1 MATFNIIRTNI
12 CENVATI
19 TLSIPDDLMK
29 EMDVSKEINWSEVAR
44 EAIRIKINQLRMLRA
59 ITSRSQLSQE
69 DALELGKQINESLHQ
84 RYKDLGLKNY

>member
-1 MATFNIIRTNI
+1 M
-12 CENVATI
+12 ATI

-44 EAIRIKINQLRMLRA
+44 DAIRIKINQLRMLRA
-59 ITSRSQLSQE
+59 ITSRSQFSQE

-84 RYKDLGLKNY
+84 RYKDLGV

>member
-1 MATFNIIRTNI
+1 
-12 CENVATI
+12 VATI

>member
-1 MATFNIIRTNI
+1 
-12 CENVATI
+12 VATI
-19 TLSIPDDLMK
+19 TLSIPDVLLK

>member
-1 MATFNIIRTNI
+1 M
-12 CENVATI
+12 ATI

-69 DALELGKQINESLHQ
+69 DALEFGKQINESLHQ

>member
-1 MATFNIIRTNI
+1 M
-12 CENVATI
+12 ATI
-19 TLSIPDDLMK
+19 TLSIPDDLMT
-29 EMDVSKEINWSEVAR
+29 EMDISKEINWSEVAR

-84 RYKDLGLKNY
+84 RYKDLGV

>member
-1 MATFNIIRTNI
+1 MTTFSNIKTNI
-12 CENVATI
+12 CENMATI

-84 RYKDLGLKNY
+84 RYKDLGV

>member
-1 MATFNIIRTNI
+1 M
-12 CENVATI
+12 ATI

>member
-1 MATFNIIRTNI
+1 M
-12 CENVATI
+12 ATI

-84 RYKDLGLKNY
+84 RYKDLGV

>member
-1 MATFNIIRTNI
+1 M
-12 CENVATI
+12 ATI

-44 EAIRIKINQLRMLRA
+44 DAIRIKINQLRMLRA

-84 RYKDLGLKNY
+84 RYKDLGV

>member
-1 MATFNIIRTNI
+1 M
-12 CENVATI
+12 ATI

-69 DALELGKQINESLHQ
+69 DALALGKHINESLHQ
-84 RYKDLGLKNY
+84 RYKDLGV